1 MKRKKASNLTY
12 TDSTQRD
19 ILQFNILDLFLTKWD
34 GIVRQGCKIKYP
46 ICKLKCQHGLK
57 FVTVDGLF
65 NCDVAH
71 GCSNKIKSSNIYF
84 SNWVWSF
91 YWEKKKKVI
100 GKGLLIL
107 SCNYK
112 ISFRIMCSP
121 YEQNQKQ
128 KWDIKSTLTIHTALS
143 WAPLIIHCLHIEWC
157 VDITTFNIL
166 TSPRLLGQFKVW
178 LWKVAFKWLSKLRHI
193 SQKRQENYYCQRR

>member
-1 MKRKKASNLTY
+1 MY

-19 ILQFNILDLFLTKWD
+19 ILQFNTLDLFLTKWD

-57 FVTVDGLF
+57 FFTVAGLF

-91 YWEKKKKVI
+91 YWEEKKKKSNWEGTSDTVLQLQNI
-100 GKGLLIL
+100 FQDNVFSLWTKPEAEMG
-107 SCNYK
+107 YK
-112 ISFRIMCSP
+112 VNLNNTYCSFMS
-121 YEQNQKQ
+121 
-128 KWDIKSTLTIHTALS
+128 
-143 WAPLIIHCLHIEWC
+143 
-157 VDITTFNIL
+157 TFNY
-166 TSPRLLGQFKVW
+166 S
-178 LWKVAFKWLSKLRHI
+178 LSAYRVVCWHHNIKYSDF
-193 SQKRQENYYCQRR
+193 SQTFRAIQGMIMESSIQVIE